1 MRPILPLLVFLMLAP
16 AARAEG
22 VLLTRAG
29 RTETLRV
36 APQTLGNRSSW
47 DGDPASLTFAFDA
60 TGRDG
65 VYGLTVSLSG
75 GRATSVILW
84 LPEGRYL
91 LPGVVTHR
99 TTAMEHPE
107 VVADRIIRYAQIVG
121 RENVIASTD
130 CGFAQGALYQR
141 VHPSIQWAKL
151 ERLVQGAQLASK
163 VLWRR

>member
-91 LPGVVTHR
+91 
-99 TTAMEHPE
+99 AMEALETRLSPVQIDGPALH
-107 VVADRIIRYAQIVG
+107 VAGHTVERDDALRLEFDLVLPTI
-121 RENVIASTD
+121 D
-130 CGFAQGALYQR
+130 FAPTPGPGPDPQD
-141 VHPSIQWAKL
+141 
-151 ERLVQGAQLASK
+151 
-163 VLWRR
+163 